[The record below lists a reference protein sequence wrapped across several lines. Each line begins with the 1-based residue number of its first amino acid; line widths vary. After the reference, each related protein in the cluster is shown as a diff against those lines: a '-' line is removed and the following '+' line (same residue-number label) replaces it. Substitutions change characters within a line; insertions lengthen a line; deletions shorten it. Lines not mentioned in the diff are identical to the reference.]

1 MIKAIVFDFGG
12 VLMRTE
18 DPGGR
23 RQWEARLGLAEYA
36 LDRAVFHSEAADRAT
51 VGEAPEI
58 AIWQHVAN
66 VFKLSPEQ
74 LAALQNDFWRG
85 DKLDQDLLA
94 LLASLRPHYQT
105 AILSNYWPNG
115 RDLIGRV
122 SGLAQIVDTI
132 FISSEERLAKPD
144 ARLYQRVTERLGVA
158 PAETVLVDDFVANID
173 GARAAGWQ
181 TIHYRAGLDVRAA
194 LEQLGVVIPARYP
207 PP

>member
-18 DPGGR
+18 DHTGR
-23 RQWEARLGLAEYA
+23 RQWEARLGLSEYE
-36 LDRAVFHSEAADRAT
+36 LDQTVFHSEAANRAT
-51 VGEAPEI
+51 VGDEPEA
-58 AIWQHVAN
+58 AIWQNVAA
-66 VFKLSPEQ
+66 VFKLTPEQ
-74 LAALQNDFWRG
+74 LDALQTDFWSG
-85 DKLDQDLLA
+85 DRLDADLVS
-94 LLASLRPHYQT
+94 LLGSLRPRYQT

-115 RDLIGRV
+115 RELIGRV
-122 SGLAQIVDTI
+122 NGLEQVVDVI

-144 ARLYQRVTERLGVA
+144 ARLYQRVTERLGVT
-158 PAETVLVDDFVANID
+158 PEEVVLVDDFAANID

-181 TIHYRAGLDVRAA
+181 TIHYQAGMNMRAA

>member
-1 MIKAIVFDFGG
+1 MIQAIVFDFGG

-18 DPGGR
+18 DPAGR
-23 RQWEARLGLAEYA
+23 RQWEARLGLAEYE

-51 VGEAPEI
+51 VGEAPES
-58 AIWQHVAN
+58 AIWENVAS
-66 VFKLSPEQ
+66 VYKLSPEQ
-74 LAALQNDFWRG
+74 LAALQNDFWSG
-85 DKLDQDLLA
+85 DMLDRDLLA
-94 LLASLRPHYQT
+94 LLASLRPQYKT
-105 AILSNYWPNG
+105 AILSNYWLNG

-122 SGLAQIVDTI
+122 SGLEQIVDVI

-144 ARLYQRVTERLGVA
+144 PRLYQRVTERLGV
-158 PAETVLVDDFVANID
+158 PPTDIVLVDDFVANID

-194 LEQLGVVIPARYP
+194 LEQLGVTITTRP

>member
-18 DPGGR
+18 DHSGR
-23 RQWEARLGLAEYA
+23 RQWEARLGLGEYE
-36 LDRAVFHSEAADRAT
+36 LDRAVFHSEAAIRAT
-51 VGEAPEI
+51 LGDEPEA
-58 AIWQHVAN
+58 AIWQNVAK

-74 LAALQNDFWRG
+74 LATLQTDFWSG
-85 DKLDQDLLA
+85 DRLDLELVR
-94 LLASLRPHYQT
+94 LLASLRPRYQT

-122 SGLAQIVDTI
+122 NGLEQVVDTI

-144 ARLYQRVTERLGVA
+144 PRLYQRVAERLGVQ
-158 PAETVLVDDFVANID
+158 PNEIVLVDDFIANID

-181 TIHYRAGLDVRAA
+181 TIHYQAGMDVRAA
-194 LEQLGVVIPARYP
+194 LEQLGAVIPARYP

>member
-1 MIKAIVFDFGG
+1 MIQAIVFDFGG

-18 DPGGR
+18 DPAGR
-23 RQWEARLGLAEYA
+23 RQWEARLGLAEYD

-51 VGEAPEI
+51 VGEAPES
-58 AIWQHVAN
+58 AIWQSVAS
-66 VFKLSPEQ
+66 VYQLSPEE
-74 LAALQNDFWRG
+74 LAALQSDFWSG

-94 LLASLRPHYQT
+94 LLAALRPQYKT

-115 RDLIGRV
+115 RDLIGRI
-122 SGLAQIVDTI
+122 SGLEQIVDVI

-144 ARLYQRVTERLGVA
+144 PRLYQRVTERLGVP

-181 TIHYRAGLDVRAA
+181 TIHYHAGLDVRAA